1 MKEKRKRIS
10 LRWSLVALVLGCW
23 VLPLV
28 LLLCLSGYYLNR
40 NMYEKVSQVIASTVE
55 NQAGISGVQLEP
67 VSYTHLDVYKRQALP
82 CANRAAQGKMKAR
95 KLCGAAGKAPCPAPA
110 KHKRSVHIQHAIRS
124 F

>member
-55 NQAGISGVQLEP
+55 NQAGISGVQLEQ
-67 VSYTHLDVYKRQALP
+67 VVNQSISATYTGEIKQAWL
-82 CANRAAQGKMKAR
+82 RYMSSQDGG
-95 KLCGAAGKAPCPAPA
+95 LGA
-110 KHKRSVHIQHAIRS
+110 SDS
-124 F
+124 E